1 MKGKANEGFTLIE
14 LMIVVLIIG
23 ILAAIAIPN
32 FLAMQNRAKEGAT
45 KSNMH
50 TFQLAAED
58 YGVQKDGVYA
68 DDAALLGPLL
78 PMGGANFK
86 NPFTNTAGST
96 VAYEDIATF
105 ARPVAPTATKPG
117 IVAYTDSLT
126 QTYVIGGEGKVGPLT
141 VQLTS
146 GQ

>member
-58 YGVQKDGVYA
+58 YSIQNDGRYA
-68 DDAALLGPLL
+68 NGS
-78 PMGGANFK
+78 GGAAAVAAGLPGVFK
-86 NPFTNTAGST
+86 NPWTGNSGSSNAWMNGTA
-96 VAYEDIATF
+96 AT
-105 ARPVAPTATKPG
+105 TPG
-117 IVAYTDSLT
+117 IVGYEGAVAADSTTSYTITGYGTSAIL
-126 QTYVIGGEGKVGPLT
+126 PLT
-141 VQLTS
+141 LTS